1 MHQENIQ
8 FTQKKDDIKLQEMLQ
23 EMESEIKKQR
33 QLEIAQREERRKFI
47 EEENN
52 RKKLGNN
59 YTGYTSVN
67 HVLL

>member
-8 FTQKKDDIKLQEMLQ
+8 LTQKKDDIKLQEMLQ
-23 EMESEIKKQR
+23 EMEAEIKKQR

-52 RKKLGNN
+52 RKKLGKN
-59 YTGYTSVN
+59 YT
-67 HVLL
+67 